1 MRHQDPDRN
10 HPAGFT
16 LIEVLVALALAVA
29 ILVAVYA
36 TTQAAAKTA
45 EHQKA
50 GSRED
55 AQWLRFDQIVRR
67 DLRGMLAT
75 GDAQATGAATG
86 TSDGEQAFLSF
97 TTTADSA
104 LAGEDGNVTVRR
116 AIQVR
121 YVIHPGL
128 AGVEVVRVEDR
139 PGLAALETP
148 LLRVPAEPV
157 IESFDGVRWSAGFR
171 PSSRPAALRLTV
183 AGHVAC
189 VRL

>member
-1 MRHQDPDRN
+1 MRRQDPDRS

-16 LIEVLVALALAVA
+16 LIEVLVAFALAVSM
-29 ILVAVYA
+29 LVAVYA

-45 EHQKA
+45 ERQKA

-55 AQWLRFDQIVRR
+55 AQWLRFEQVVRR
-67 DLRGMLAT
+67 DLRGSLAT
-75 GDAQATGAATG
+75 GDAQAGGATASA
-86 TSDGEQAFLSF
+86 SDGEQAFLSF

-121 YVIHPGL
+121 YVTRPG
-128 AGVEVVRVEDR
+128 ASGVDVVRVEDR

-183 AGHVAC
+183 GGRITC